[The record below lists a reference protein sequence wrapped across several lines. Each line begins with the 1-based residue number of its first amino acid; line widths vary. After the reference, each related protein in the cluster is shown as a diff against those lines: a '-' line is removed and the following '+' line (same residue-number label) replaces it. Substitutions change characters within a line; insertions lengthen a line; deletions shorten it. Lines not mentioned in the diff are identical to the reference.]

1 MCAAT
6 AWTRLTLQIFEQW
19 WARWY
24 MYIGDPVLA
33 TGIMSFLMHEVRADP
48 LDAADR
54 QIVYFGRCIPWII
67 IGRIRYFDQWKLQED
82 KIPTAREQWE
92 CTKYVLYTHFTI
104 ELPQIWGFHPLAEA
118 LGMSTHQVP
127 FPHWTTMAYQIVI
140 FFFFEDFFRA
150 SRISYASAD
159 RADYWAHR
167 ALHQGALYQ
176 RIHKLH
182 HEFSAPFGLAAEYA
196 HPLEILI
203 LGMGTVGG
211 PLLWSV
217 LSGGNL
223 HVR

>member
-150 SRISYASAD
+150 PRISSPRLTAQTTGRTVRCTRARSTSASTSCITSSRRRSVSRPSTRTRSRSSSSAWAPSAD
-159 RADYWAHR
+159 RCCGR
-167 ALHQGALYQ
+167 
-176 RIHKLH
+176 
-182 HEFSAPFGLAAEYA
+182 S
-196 HPLEILI
+196 
-203 LGMGTVGG
+203 
-211 PLLWSV
+211 
-217 LSGGNL
+217 
-223 HVR
+223 